1 MQSCV
6 VLICFALV
14 LFLTGCHPL
23 GPGYKRPTVATPT
36 SYKELTG
43 GANDQWKTAMPS
55 DGELRGKWWELFK
68 DPKLNELEPKV
79 SVSNETVLQAEAR
92 FRQARSF
99 VAYNRA
105 NYYPTITVG
114 GSASV
119 AYATRNTSNAGNNM
133 IAINIGGGG
142 ATGPFLGYSF
152 PLGISWE
159 PNLWG
164 RVTL

>member
-1 MQSCV
+1 MQSRV
-6 VLICFALV
+6 VLFCLALGI
-14 LFLTGCHPL
+14 LLAGCNPV
-23 GPGYKRPTVATPT
+23 GPRYKRPTVPTPT

-43 GANDQWKTAMPS
+43 GANDQWKTALPS
-55 DGELRGKWWELFK
+55 DGELRGNWWELFK
-68 DPKLNELEPKV
+68 DAKLNELEPKV

-119 AYATRNTSNAGNNM
+119 AYATRNNTNAGNNLT
-133 IAINIGGGG
+133 AINIGGGG
-142 ATGPFLGYSF
+142 ATGPFLG
-152 PLGISWE
+152 
-159 PNLWG
+159 
-164 RVTL
+164 